1 MAIEG
6 CESIDVQGDK
16 FKVQRSMLLCFLNC
30 KDIHLNDITLLS
42 LAVWTA
48 LL

>member
-1 MAIEG
+1 MSIEG
-6 CESIDVQGDK
+6 CESIDGQGDK
-16 FKVQRSMLLCFLNC
+16 FKGQRSMLLRFLNC

-42 LAVWTA
+42 SAAWTS